1 MSSVASRLT
10 TLARLCLWGLV
21 PCALTLGLRAQ
32 EQVRPAEIPAVAL
45 QPLAQQVRRV
55 ETALTYLGQ
64 PLPSQDRDA
73 IDRAVGM
80 NDADAGAS
88 ALQQVLDRYVLATVH
103 INPESRVKAEQGAA
117 KAELLQGGTRLF
129 LVKVL
134 NEAGVTAPLVV
145 QSSNSGRVYIA
156 SRNVPEPPMEL
167 TETDVRERW
176 ADISFYTAAP
186 MRQRLSGLAV
196 EYVLLQIYSRD
207 AGQRSAALAFNVG
220 QGTQDIGFRG
230 DIDILFNCKPAHPV
244 RVRVVDER
252 GEPTTAAFLIKDTVD
267 RIYPTV
273 SKRLAPDFYFQPQVY
288 RADGQ
293 TIELPSGSFVLT
305 VSRGPEYVAET
316 RRVALAGPDEWLF
329 RLVRWIDPSR
339 YGWYSGDHHIHSAG
353 CSHYQNPTE
362 GVRPEDMWPQIVG
375 EGLDVASVLTWGPS
389 YYFQKQFFSGADH
402 PLSKPGQRLMHYDLE
417 VSGFPSSHAGHLV
430 LLGLKDQDYPGTK
443 RLEDWPTWTLPI
455 LQWAKAQGAVV
466 GFAHSG
472 WGLETRSRTLPNYEV
487 PAFDGIGAN
496 EFIVDVTHP
505 NAVDFIS
512 AGDTP
517 HIWELNIWYHTLNAG
532 FRTRISGETDFPCI
546 TDDRV
551 GLARSYAK
559 VDGTLTY
566 RKWIDA
572 VQAGRNY
579 VSDGKSHLMD
589 FAVNGVEGGTKESE
603 IRLDRPG
610 RVKITLKAAANLE
623 AIPNDI
629 IRNTPFEATPYW
641 DLERARIGIRREVPV
656 EIVVNGAVVA
666 TEPLVADGS
675 VRDLTFEVPIE
686 SSSWIAARILPS
698 SHTNPMFALI
708 GGKPIRA
715 SRESLQWC
723 LNAVNQCWTQKSPKI
738 RASEIDAARQAYDYA
753 RQVYQQRLTE
763 LEKVAGTFPGK
774 VPATFAPSDER

>member
-629 IRNTPFEATPYW
+629 IRNTPYEATPYW

-774 VPATFAPSDER
+774 VPAPFAPSDER

>member
-55 ETALTYLGQ
+55 ETALAYLGQ

-629 IRNTPFEATPYW
+629 IRNTPYEATPYW

-774 VPATFAPSDER
+774 VPATIAPSDER